1 MENDT
6 MEKTKKMTKRDH
18 FNALLKIEDV
28 KSNEALVEFINH
40 EIDLLNRK
48 NSIEKKP
55 TAQQV
60 ANEGI
65 KKIIM
70 DVLQKSGEGMT
81 VTEIIKAHADL
92 SGLSNQR
99 VSALLRQMIGISVE
113 KFVDK
118 GKSYFKAV

>member
-1 MENDT
+1 MNT
-6 MEKTKKMTKRDH
+6 NKTNKKPTKRDH
-18 FNALLKIEDV
+18 FNALLNIPEVAEND
-28 KSNEALVEFINH
+28 ALVDFINH

-48 NSIEKKP
+48 NSTEKKP
-55 TAQQV
+55 TAQQK

-65 KKIIM
+65 KEVIM
-70 DVLQKSGEGMT
+70 AVLQKSGEGMT

-92 SGLSNQR
+92 SDLSNQR

-113 KFVDK
+113 KSVEK